1 MILNELAEAVK
12 KGSAKKVKLLTNQAL
27 EEGCSVEEIPNVGL
41 IEPMGVVGE
50 RFKRNEIFVP
60 EMLVAARAM
69 SAGVSILEPLMVG
82 AGVKPIGKV
91 VIGTVSG
98 DLHDIGKNLV
108 AMMMKGI
115 GAIVYDLGVDVPAE
129 TFLEKAEEV
138 GADIVSMSAL
148 QTTTM
153 TSMQDVIR
161 LFETRGMRD
170 KYHFMVGGAPVSQ
183 QFADEI
189 GADAYTSNAGEAAAI
204 ARAYL
209 EARVR

>member
-12 KGSAKKVKLLTNQAL
+12 KGSAKKVKPLTNQAL
-27 EEGCSVEEIPNVGL
+27 EEGCSVEEILNVGL

-69 SAGVSILEPLMVG
+69 SADVSILEPLMVG

-91 VIGTVSG
+91 VIGMVSG

-138 GADIVSMSAL
+138 GADIVCTSAL
-148 QTTTM
+148 LTTTM

-170 KYHFMVGGAPVSQ
+170 KYYFMVGGAPVSQ

-189 GADAYTSNAGEAAAI
+189 GADAYTSNAGETAAV